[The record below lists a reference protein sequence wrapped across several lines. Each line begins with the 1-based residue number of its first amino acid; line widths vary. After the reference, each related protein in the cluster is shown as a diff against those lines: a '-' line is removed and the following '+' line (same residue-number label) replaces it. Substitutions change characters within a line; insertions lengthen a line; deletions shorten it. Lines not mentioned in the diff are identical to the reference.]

1 VIDRRGQTWRI
12 DGTVYLVF
20 LSEEHTK
27 LGYTVHR
34 TLVLDDEHP
43 VPLRAPPSQAKMFEF
58 EESRWDESDVWE
70 RLA

>member
-1 VIDRRGQTWRI
+1 M
-12 DGTVYLVF
+12 F